1 MSPLEKKDRRL
12 GGGKPISKKEIATRI
27 MIKNAVRGGKIDF
40 HLRSKEKTFIDLPKI
55 QPSPFTFL
63 MVHPLYAPCN
73 GIRNLGKMCM

>member
-40 HLRSKEKTFIDLPKI
+40 HLRSKEKTFIDLPKFN
-55 QPSPFTFL
+55 PA
-63 MVHPLYAPCN
+63 PL
-73 GIRNLGKMCM
+73 LS